1 MQKTTELF
9 KTALEVEIKSTLFY
23 AKAAEATHDDNAR
36 MVFLELSNFEDGH
49 INRII
54 EVAQRHNLG
63 DQDELKRFIDQMEE
77 DAGTTLSADES
88 ALLEKGDL
96 NAIFKFAVNME
107 TKSKQAY
114 IDLAAHCDNQDFRA
128 FCKEMIA
135 EETKHTAQLE
145 HERQSLQLS
154 MDDRPPL

>member
-23 AKAAEATHDDNAR
+23 AKAAEVTQDDSAR

-49 INRII
+49 IKRIV
-54 EVAQRHNLG
+54 EVARRHNLG

-77 DAGTTLSADES
+77 DAGTILSTDES
-88 ALLEKGDL
+88 ALLDVGDID
-96 NAIFKFAVNME
+96 AIFKFAVNME

-114 IDLAAHCDNQDFRA
+114 VDLAAHCDNQDFRG

-135 EETKHTAQLE
+135 EETKHASQLE
-145 HERQSLQLS
+145 HERQSLQLE
-154 MDDRPPL
+154 MEDRAPL